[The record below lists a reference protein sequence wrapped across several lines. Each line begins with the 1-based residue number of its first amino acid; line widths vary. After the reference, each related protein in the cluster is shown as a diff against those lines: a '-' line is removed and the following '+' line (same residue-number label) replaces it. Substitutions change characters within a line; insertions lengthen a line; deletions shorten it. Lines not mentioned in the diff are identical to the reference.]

1 MHTLVGMGRTLGL
14 AALAALLFFDVACG
28 GSDGS
33 EDVGDDS
40 ENALGAGT
48 VAGVASKTCST
59 GVVRGLTDQLL
70 AEITCLSPDALGR
83 IDSIPN
89 VELEPET
96 LPVMQKAAIE
106 SLTKAAADVGG
117 LRISSALRTLP
128 QQYLLHR
135 WAARGRCGITA
146 AAPVGQSNH
155 EQGLAVDLLNPAT
168 TSLRTKMAKHD
179 FHWLGSFDKVH
190 YDWVG
195 EGSVDL
201 EGLSTRAFKRLWN
214 RNHPEAKLEEN
225 ETYDAKT
232 ESKLISSPSGGFP
245 IGAQCD

>member
-1 MHTLVGMGRTLGL
+1 MGRTLGL
-14 AALAALLFFDVACG
+14 AALAALLFCGAACG

-48 VAGVASKTCST
+48 VGAAANAACST
-59 GVVRGLTDQLL
+59 AVVRGLTDQLL
-70 AEITCLSPDALGR
+70 AEITCLSPDALGP
-83 IDSIPN
+83 IDSIAN

-96 LPVMQKAAIE
+96 LPVMQKAAIP

-117 LRISSALRTLP
+117 LKISSALRTLP

-135 WAARGRCGITA
+135 WAARRRCGITA

-155 EQGLAVDLLNPAT
+155 EQGLAVDVLNPAT
-168 TSLRTKMAKHD
+168 RTLRTKMANHD
-179 FHWLGSFDKVH
+179 FHWLGSFDAVH

-195 EGSVDL
+195 PDTVDL

-232 ESKLISSPSGGFP
+232 EAKLVLAPSVGFP
-245 IGAQCD
+245 IGAQCDR